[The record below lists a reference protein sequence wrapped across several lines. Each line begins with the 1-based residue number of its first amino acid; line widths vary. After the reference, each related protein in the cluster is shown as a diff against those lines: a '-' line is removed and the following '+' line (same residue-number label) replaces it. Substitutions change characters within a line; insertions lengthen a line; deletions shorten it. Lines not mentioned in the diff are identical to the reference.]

1 MLPPEG
7 RVLLTE
13 ALRPEPGWRCEHA
26 VATTFTLD
34 LASVLLVPL
43 AFAGHRL
50 AEEPD
55 PVEVMEAV
63 RASAADLDVFCQA
76 GSMHMPR
83 QASALFAFLEPAVH
97 QVSHR
102 RGLFHPKLW
111 LRRYTADGET
121 SRYRLLVL
129 SRNLTGDRSWDTC
142 LRLDGVAGF
151 RRDARNRGLAELL
164 RWLPRHALWLP
175 EARAERIEA
184 LAEETRRIEWENPEG
199 VTELAFHTPGIGGQ
213 TGPDFS
219 GSRHLVISPF
229 CNGEGLD
236 IVAPPDS
243 REVTVVSRQEEL
255 DRLPAVTRAAIHRYV
270 LSALASLE
278 QDEENLLVGLHAKV
292 YVIEYGQQAQMLV
305 GSANATEA
313 AWRGNVELVAELRG
327 GRKALGIDALWNAGD
342 PVPFSELLEPY
353 APQDAEPEDETGQA
367 LDELLRRIATVPL
380 TARVSRSGER
390 HRLDLSS
397 DEPVT
402 LPDGVTVTAELLTKP
417 GQACRIEPDVP
428 VKAVF
433 GGLRLVDVTPF
444 VLLRAS
450 AAGEERSAVVKA
462 ALLGDPAERLDEILA
477 RQIDTPEKFLRFLM
491 LLLGLAG
498 TDMPLAGGG
507 AAARDGSW
515 SAHGGGPEL
524 FELLCR
530 ALVERPDAL
539 DTMAGL
545 VSRLQATE
553 TGRTRLPDGFAELW
567 TVVDEARHRIGSEAS
582 A

>member
-1 MLPPEG
+1 MLPPEE

-13 ALRPEPGWRCEHA
+13 SLRPEPGWRCEHA

-34 LASVLLVPL
+34 LASALVVPL

-50 AEEPD
+50 AQEPD
-55 PVEVMEAV
+55 PIEVMEAV

-76 GSMHMPR
+76 GAMRVPR

-97 QVSHR
+97 QVSHLG
-102 RGLFHPKLW
+102 GLFHPKLW
-111 LRRYTADGET
+111 LARYTADGET
-121 SRYRLLVL
+121 AGYRLLVL
-129 SRNLTGDRSWDTC
+129 SRNLTDDRSWDTC
-142 LRLDGVAGF
+142 LRLDGVAGS
-151 RRDARNRGLAELL
+151 RQDARNRPLAELL
-164 RWLPRHALWLP
+164 RWLPRHATSLP
-175 EARAERIEA
+175 EGRAKRIEA
-184 LAEETRRIEWENPEG
+184 LAEEARRIEWEYPEG
-199 VTELAFHTPGIGGQ
+199 VTELAFHAPGIGGRPRP
-213 TGPDFS
+213 GFS

-255 DRLPAVTRAAIHRYV
+255 DWLPAVTRDAIHPHV

-278 QDEENLLVGLHAKV
+278 QDEENVLVGLHAKA
-292 YVIEYGQQAQMLV
+292 YVIEYGQAAGLIV

-313 AWRGNVELVAELRG
+313 AWRANVEFVTELRG
-327 GRKALGIDALWNAGD
+327 GRKTLGIDALWNAGD

-353 APQDAEPEDETGQA
+353 APHEAEPEDETGLA
-367 LDELLRRIATVPL
+367 LEELLRRIATVPL
-380 TARVSRSGER
+380 TARVSPSGER

-397 DEPVT
+397 DEPVALT
-402 LPDGVTVTAELLTKP
+402 DGTTVTAELLTQP
-417 GQACRIEPDVP
+417 GRACPVEPDVP

-433 GGLRLVDVTPF
+433 DGLRVVDVTPF
-444 VLLRAS
+444 VLLRAQ
-450 AAGEERSAVVKA
+450 ATGAERSTVVKA
-462 ALLGDPAERLDEILA
+462 ALRGDPAERLDEILA

-498 TDMPLAGGG
+498 APVATVGDQATEG
-507 AAARDGSW
+507 GSW
-515 SAHGGGPEL
+515 SAPGGGPAL

-530 ALVERPDAL
+530 ALVDRPDAL
-539 DTMAGL
+539 DTMARL
-545 VSRLQATE
+545 VSRLQATQ

-567 TVVDEARHRIGSEAS
+567 TVVEDARQRIGSQAS